1 MRFASVEQPRD
12 GRSLRSEPVIVFA
25 VGSETFGI
33 AVGAVL
39 EIGSTDGLAG
49 TASAFSHPE
58 VPQVRHTIQRGG
70 RTYFVVNACTHFHL
84 PPSRPALVLLLNQS
98 RAALL
103 VDRIECMTDI
113 TRLIELP
120 RAFSG
125 DERNWYRG
133 LALQGNRVLP
143 IVKAE
148 AFLTPREIELLD
160 AAAAAELT
168 GDPRVAV
175 TA

>member
-1 MRFASVEQPRD
+1 MRIASVAQPSA
-12 GRSLRSEPVIVFA
+12 GRPQRSEPVIVFA
-25 VGSETFGI
+25 VGPETFGI
-33 AVGAVL
+33 SAGAVL

-58 VPQVRHTIQRGG
+58 VPKVRHTLQRGG
-70 RTYFVVNACTHFHL
+70 RTYFVINACTHFHL
-84 PPSRPALVLLLNQS
+84 PPSRPALLLLLNES

-103 VDRIECMTDI
+103 VDRIECMTEI

-125 DERNWYRG
+125 EERLWYRG
-133 LALQGNRVLP
+133 LALQGDRVLP
-143 IVKAE
+143 IVKA
-148 AFLTPREIELLD
+148 ASFLTPQEIELLD
-160 AAAAAELT
+160 AAIASERS
-168 GDPRVAV
+168 GDPRVEV